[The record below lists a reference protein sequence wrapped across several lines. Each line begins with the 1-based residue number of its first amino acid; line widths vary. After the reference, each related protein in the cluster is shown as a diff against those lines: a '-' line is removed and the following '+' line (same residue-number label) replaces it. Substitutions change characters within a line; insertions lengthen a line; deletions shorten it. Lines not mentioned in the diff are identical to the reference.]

1 MGIYQNWLAQHG
13 KVQNALPDPKR
24 FEIFKDNLR
33 FIDEHNSVNRP
44 YKVGLNKFADM
55 TNEEYREKFLGTQPS
70 PYTNLL
76 NKKINKRYLPLP
88 GDRLPKAVDWRKVG
102 AVNHVKDQGQCDIP
116 FAWAR
121 KLRHSISSLISS
133 EELHKELE
141 KINLEI
147 IHEGE
152 LEAKLSALSI
162 QPTLFGE
169 IMTKQLEYPK
179 IMKISG
185 TGQ

>member
-1 MGIYQNWLAQHG
+1 MAYKKPFKLHVIPHKPINKTSPLSHDYQHSSIKLCSSPMTTFALTILFSFLFIALSTSASAPRLNAEVMGIYQNWLAQHG

-102 AVNHVKDQGQCDIP
+102 AVNHVKDQGQCGMD
-116 FAWAR
+116 F
-121 KLRHSISSLISS
+121 
-133 EELHKELE
+133 
-141 KINLEI
+141 
-147 IHEGE
+147 
-152 LEAKLSALSI
+152 
-162 QPTLFGE
+162 F
-169 IMTKQLEYPK
+169 
-179 IMKISG
+179 
-185 TGQ
+185 